1 VRLFIDLLHDCPRVF
16 STVSPRAV
24 ANIRIAG
31 RECGIEGGPP
41 ARRIFFSRE
50 RVSHW
55 KGHWALDIYDV
66 TMYPRDGPSS
76 HTAPCFQARR

>member
-1 VRLFIDLLHDCPRVF
+1 MFIDLLHDCPRVF

-50 RVSHW
+50 RVSQLERSL
-55 KGHWALDIYDV
+55 GFGYDV